1 LKCLIFLFNSFIE
14 NDFYID
20 LKHCLDT
27 NRMIMI
33 DYTNYIQT
41 EDEEILIN
49 HIKQVTN
56 RNFFLFDYFF
66 DLISRVP
73 IQ

>member
-1 LKCLIFLFNSFIE
+1 
-14 NDFYID
+14 
-20 LKHCLDT
+20 
-27 NRMIMI
+27 MIMI

-56 RNFFLFDYFF
+56 RDFFLFNYFF
-66 DLISRVP
+66 GLVSRVP
-73 IQ
+73 MQ